1 MTRSDVRYAT
11 TPGGSVAYQVTGE
24 GPIDLVFIPEWWNET
39 ESMWDHPLLADVL
52 ERFASFSRLICFDRR
67 GCGISDPIPLGAT
80 PVLDDWIDDLKAVMD
95 AAGSERAVVVGCSG
109 GGPLSVLFAATFPHR
124 VAALVLVNSYARF
137 SRTPGFEIGVPSEV
151 VDQALELVHS
161 QWGTGEHLDVLAPSF
176 RDDRQLRR
184 WWARYQRHSLS
195 PGVAAT
201 IQRMLFE
208 INVRDVLPA
217 VNVPTLVLHRID
229 DPFVRL
235 PQGRFLADHIPQAAL
250 VELPGADHVFFAG
263 NSDELTDEIESFTTG
278 TRGPA
283 RADRVLTTML
293 FTDIVGS
300 TERAVA
306 EGDRAWRTF
315 SPAIT
320 RRSARHWSDPSQRGR
335 HSRRW
340 VFRHVRRTCTSS
352 PMCGRRGRRRP
363 RARPRDP
370 GRRPHWGGG
379 TKRIVRDRGRRPRR
393 GPGICTRWPRRGAGH
408 RNGTGPRRRIG
419 TALRRS
425 RQPPAQGRAWR
436 VADPRCEYVAPVR
449 ADGQLS
455 IRSERWT
462 VTESP
467 ACLPSAERSSDFT
480 GSLCRPSPRAMNEL
494 RKSWPSMVPTTLTS
508 PRVPKNSAVQ
518 SVTT

>member
-52 ERFASFSRLICFDRR
+52 ERFVSFSRLICFDRR

-95 AAGSERAVVVGCSG
+95 AAGSERAVLVGCSG

-124 VAALVLVNSYARF
+124 VTALVLVNSYARF

-151 VDQALELVHS
+151 VEQALELVHS
-161 QWGTGEHLDVLAPSF
+161 QWGTGEHLDVLAPSL
-176 RDDRQLRR
+176 RDDRELRR

-208 INVRDVLPA
+208 IDVRDVLPA

-229 DPFVRL
+229 DPFVR
-235 PQGRFLADHIPQAAL
+235 PAQARFLADHIPNAAL

-263 NSDELTDEIESFTTG
+263 NSDELIDEIESFATG

-283 RADRVLTTML
+283 HADRVLTTML

-306 EGDRAWRTF
+306 VGDRAWRTLLARHHTAVRSMLERF
-315 SPAIT
+315 RGNEVDTAGDGFFVTFDGPARAVRCAVAVGAAIRELGLEIRAGVHT
-320 RRSARHWSDPSQRGR
+320 GEVERNGSSVTGVAVHVAARVSARAG
-335 HSRRW
+335 
-340 VFRHVRRTCTSS
+340 
-352 PMCGRRGRRRP
+352 
-363 RARPRDP
+363 P
-370 GRRPHWGGG
+370 GEVLVTG
-379 TKRIVRDRGRRPRR
+379 TVRDLVAGSGLQFEDRG
-393 GPGICTRWPRRGAGH
+393 TH
-408 RNGTGPRRRIG
+408 RLKGVPSEWQIL
-419 TALRRS
+419 AV
-425 RQPPAQGRAWR
+425 RQ
-436 VADPRCEYVAPVR
+436 
-449 ADGQLS
+449 
-455 IRSERWT
+455 
-462 VTESP
+462 
-467 ACLPSAERSSDFT
+467 
-480 GSLCRPSPRAMNEL
+480 
-494 RKSWPSMVPTTLTS
+494 
-508 PRVPKNSAVQ
+508 
-518 SVTT
+518 